1 MAEKKVEMQIKVPKD
16 FADMIHELAKDEGV
30 APGMFIVKYTC
41 IALQLILNKEP
52 KPKEA

>member
-1 MAEKKVEMQIKVPKD
+1 MAEKKVEMQIKVPKE